1 MPKSNG
7 KVPNHADPQ
16 GWRLIRLAELA
27 GHSQVFLL
35 YRQDKLD
42 PFARDPD
49 QHGFARLT
57 NLSLFDQ
64 NLAHPLLPQVATHWQ
79 RVALSC
85 STHRVNLE
93 DSGGLVEGG
102 LLWVLGFEW
111 SPSSAAAA

>member
-7 KVPNHADPQ
+7 KVPNHPDPQAQ

-27 GHSQVFLL
+27 GHSQIFLL

-42 PFARDPD
+42 PFALEPD
-49 QHGFARLT
+49 RHGFRRLT

-64 NLAHPLLPQVATHWQ
+64 NLKHPLLPQVASQWQ

-85 STHRVNLE
+85 STSRVKLE
-93 DSGGLVEGG
+93 DKGV
-102 LLWVLGFEW
+102 F
-111 SPSSAAAA
+111 